1 MRRYLFGRQRSM
13 VLCSLR
19 IVDGLD
25 ATAVR
30 RTFIATSVVLASA
43 LKVTS
48 LVKANKPEMKAFHT

>member
-1 MRRYLFGRQRSM
+1 M